1 MFPPSV
7 DDAPR
12 SAGCTGSDT
21 EPGGRNASLE
31 PKLMSQPLGN
41 QRSVQLTRR
50 SPAWRLRSN
59 AVTGN

>member
-1 MFPPSV
+1 MFHPALAPPHALRDV
-7 DDAPR
+7 PEVTLNQA
-12 SAGCTGSDT
+12 A
-21 EPGGRNASLE
+21 RNASLE